1 MERRKTKRFMQVAA
15 AVLMVALLLPTL
27 PLTGRAAEGDSLVRV
42 GLFYGSSA
50 LSSANLLN
58 SQGSGYRFGYFDSAL
73 NFIPLGSTTETA
85 ITMQPAGSGYV
96 ELSGSYASFA
106 EASAAATS
114 AGGFPAWVE
123 GSYRV
128 RALASSGAAG
138 TAVTPGSNAV
148 TVTQTDTGKVLFQF
162 DGGSL
167 SLAVRPG
174 IDDSIKTTTWFKEYK
189 YYGSFQYLRSGS
201 SLSVVNVVDL
211 EDYLK
216 GVVSNE
222 MSDSWPLE
230 ALKAQAVCARTY
242 AKIQMNSSKH
252 ASQGFDLCNTNHC
265 QVYGGLNT
273 SGSNTDRAVE
283 ETAGQCVWYNGA
295 LAETTYFSSDGG
307 ATESAVNVWGGSVPY
322 LTGIVD
328 PYEASVAS
336 QINNYNWTAT
346 FTSDELTKLLQSN
359 GYQCAQ
365 VVDFQV
371 TQTTPTG
378 NVLSVAVIDANGKSW
393 PFAREKTRTFFGLR
407 SQRYTIS
414 GSGGGGGSTG
424 GSYELAGGGTLSD
437 ISNAYA
443 IDRTGAA
450 SPIGGTPYV
459 ITADGTSQLAAPSGT
474 GTVATTGNTVFT
486 ISGSGWGHN
495 VGMSQ
500 WGANAMAKQGF
511 TYREI
516 LTFYYTGVEI
526 K

>member
-1 MERRKTKRFMQVAA
+1 MERTKTGRFMQVAA
-15 AVLMVALLLPTL
+15 ALLAAVLLLPL
-27 PLTGRAAEGDSLVRV
+27 FPLTGWAAGESTTVRV

-50 LSSANLLN
+50 LTSANLLN
-58 SQGSGYRFGYFDSAL
+58 SQGSGYRLGYFDSAL
-73 NFIPLGSTTETA
+73 NFISLASTTETA
-85 ITMQPAGSGYV
+85 LTMQPATSACV
-96 ELSGSYASFA
+96 ELAGSYATFA
-106 EASAAATS
+106 EAAAAAAA

-128 RALASSGAAG
+128 RALASSGVAG
-138 TAVTPGSNAV
+138 TAVTPGSSAV
-148 TVTQTDTGKVLFQF
+148 TVTQTDTGKVLFQL
-162 DGGSL
+162 DGTGV

-174 IDDSIKTTTWFKEYK
+174 VDESVKTTTWFKKYK
-189 YYGSFQYLRSGS
+189 YYGSFQYLRSGG
-201 SLSVVNVVDL
+201 SLSVINVVDL

-242 AKIQMNSSKH
+242 TKIQMKSGRH
-252 ASQGFDLCNTNHC
+252 ASQGFDVCNTNHC

-273 SGSNTDRAVE
+273 AGSNTDRAVE

-307 ATESAVNVWGGSVPY
+307 ATESAANVWGSSVPY
-322 LTGIVD
+322 LTGIID

-336 QINNYNWTAT
+336 QISNYNWTAT

-393 PFAREKTRTFFGLR
+393 PFAREKARTFFGLR
-407 SQRYTIS
+407 SLRYTIS
-414 GSGGGGGSTG
+414 ASGGGGESTG
-424 GSYELAGGGTLSD
+424 GSYALAGGGTLSG
-437 ISNAYA
+437 I
-443 IDRTGAA
+443 TGAYVIDGTGTTSA
-450 SPIGGTPYV
+450 LGGTPYV
-459 ITADGTSQLAAPSGT
+459 ITGSGTQQLPAPSGS
-474 GTVATTGNTVFT
+474 GNGSTTGGTTFT
-486 ISGSGWGHN
+486 LKGSGWGHH

-500 WGANAMAKQGF
+500 WGAYAMAKQGF
-511 TYREI
+511 TYLDI
-516 LTFYYTGVEI
+516 LKFYYTGVEI

>member
-1 MERRKTKRFMQVAA
+1 MERTKNRRFMQVAA
-15 AVLMVALLLPTL
+15 ALLAAVLLFPVM
-27 PLTGRAAEGDSLVRV
+27 PLTGRAAEGSTPVRV

-50 LSSANLLN
+50 LASANLLN
-58 SQGSGYRFGYFDSAL
+58 SQGSGYRFGYFDSNL
-73 NFIPLGSTTETA
+73 NFISLGATSETA
-85 ITMQPAGSGYV
+85 ITMQPAQSSYV
-96 ELSGSYASFA
+96 ELGGSYASFA
-106 EASAAATS
+106 EASAAAAAS
-114 AGGFPAWVE
+114 GGFPAWVE

-128 RALASSGAAG
+128 RALASSGLSG
-138 TAVTPGSNAV
+138 TTVTPGSSAV
-148 TVTQTDTGKVLFQF
+148 TVSQTDTGKILFQL

-167 SLAVRPG
+167 SLGVRPG
-174 IDDSIKTTTWFKEYK
+174 TDDSVQTTTWFKQYK
-189 YYGSFQYLRSGS
+189 YYGSFQYLRAGS
-201 SLSVVNVVDL
+201 SLSVINVLDL

-242 AKIQMNSSKH
+242 AKIQMNSGKH

-283 ETAGQCVWYNGA
+283 ETAGLCVWYNGA

-307 ATESAVNVWGGSVPY
+307 ATESAVNVWGNEVPY
-322 LTGIVD
+322 LTGVVD

-336 QINNYNWTAT
+336 QISNYNWTVT
-346 FTSDELTKLLQSN
+346 FTSDQLTQLLQSN

-365 VVDFQV
+365 VVDFRV
-371 TQTTPTG
+371 TQTTPMG

-393 PFAREKTRTFFGLR
+393 PFAREKARTFFGLR
-407 SQRYTIS
+407 SLRYTI
-414 GSGGGGGSTG
+414 SGGGGGSSG
-424 GSYELAGGGTLSD
+424 GSYALAGGGTLTD
-437 ISNAYA
+437 ITGAYA
-443 IDRTGAA
+443 IDGTGATA
-450 SPIGGTPYV
+450 PLGGTPYV
-459 ITADGTSQLAAPSGT
+459 ITADGTGLLPAPSGT
-474 GTVATTGNTVFT
+474 GTTTATGDGTFTVT
-486 ISGSGWGHN
+486 GSGWGHS

-511 TYREI
+511 SYLDI
-516 LTFYYTGVEI
+516 LKFYYTGVEI